1 VKLGQQIY
9 RGGIAAKGVAAC
21 ASCHGPSGAGIPAQ
35 FARVAA
41 QYSEYSAAQL
51 QAFRT
56 GERANDPGK
65 MMRAIAAR
73 LSDQEIRSVSE
84 YMAGLR

>member
-1 VKLGQQIY
+1 
-9 RGGIAAKGVAAC
+9 
-21 ASCHGPSGAGIPAQ
+21 
-35 FARVAA
+35 
-41 QYSEYSAAQL
+41 L
-51 QAFRT
+51 QAFRA

-73 LSDQEIRSVSE
+73 LSDQEIKSVAE